1 MSANGKIMPK
11 TNTAGLSTSNYFMLT
26 YPRGRL
32 PVNAGNPPGFRLSN
46 IQKPGER
53 VPVGR
58 GQNRVRLSPCD
69 NSPVLGHK
77 SVIHENGKKGITI
90 RVFPADQINLP
101 DTQFE
106 PPPLHLI
113 NISNPNGAYSGPNAR
128 ISSVKSRIGFKNPNF
143 HRFKTIVIGKSLSV
157 PAKTILEQSKL
168 TTQSTINFNA
178 RK

>member
-1 MSANGKIMPK
+1 MPK

-26 YPRGRL
+26 YPGGRL
-32 PVNAGNPPGFRLSN
+32 PVNTGNPPGFRLSN
-46 IQKPGER
+46 NKKPGGR
-53 VPVGR
+53 VRVSS
-58 GQNRVRLSPCD
+58 GQNRVRISPCD
-69 NSPVLGHK
+69 NFPVLEHK
-77 SVIHENGKKGITI
+77 SVIHEKGKKGFSI

-113 NISNPNGAYSGPNAR
+113 NISNPNGAFSGPNAR